1 MSEHESRFLEADLDE
16 RTDLVREAYREADD
30 YRSFGGSNALG
41 NVGSQF
47 CRMLCEYIGD
57 LTCDEFD
64 DDVKWDMTEDLY
76 EAAWQYYPD
85 HACLLDG
92 ERPD

>member
-1 MSEHESRFLEADLDE
+1 MI
-16 RTDLVREAYREADD
+16 REAYREADD
-30 YRSFGGSNALG
+30 YRNFGGSNVLG
-41 NVGSQF
+41 NVGDQF
-47 CRMLCEYIGD
+47 CRMLSEYIGD

-64 DDVKWDMTEDLY
+64 DDVRWDMTEDLY
-76 EAAWQYYPD
+76 ETTWQYYPD